1 MDSKL
6 HGSTRES
13 SIRSIVVVE
22 DAGDIADSI
31 RYNLEH
37 QGFRV
42 WVANNGQAALELV
55 LNNPPNLVLLDVNLS
70 GMGGV
75 ELCQLLRA
83 EPATTHVP
91 ILALTGEAA
100 ESDNRLGLSL
110 CADDYLTKPFR
121 MRDLMA
127 RVNAILRRADGPES
141 EQPIYD
147 DGVLVI
153 DPWTFSVHYEGREVR
168 LTRKEMRL
176 LEELARNEG
185 RVMRREVLLDRIWG
199 LRNYGD
205 SRTLDVHIRRLRGK
219 LGNPKL
225 IETITGVGYRLI
237 ASGSNRGNSWQMDT
251 ELW

>member
-1 MDSKL
+1 MDSKPNE
-6 HGSTRES
+6 SMRES
-13 SIRSIVVVE
+13 GIRSIVVAE

-31 RYNLEH
+31 RYYLER

-42 WVANNGQAALELV
+42 WIANTGQAALDLV
-55 LNNPPNLVLLDVNLS
+55 LDHPPNLVLLDVNLPGMS
-70 GMGGV
+70 GF
-75 ELCQLLRA
+75 ELCQRFRA
-83 EPATTHVP
+83 EAATTHLP
-91 ILALTGEAA
+91 ILMLTARSA
-100 ESDNRLGLSL
+100 DSDKVLGLDIG
-110 CADDYLTKPFR
+110 ADDYLTKPFR
-121 MRDLMA
+121 MRELVA
-127 RVNAILRRADGPES
+127 RVNAILRRTDGAEP

-153 DPWTFSVHYEGREVR
+153 DPWAFSVRYEGREVR

-185 RVMRREVLLDRIWG
+185 RVMMREVLLDRIWG

-225 IETITGVGYRLI
+225 IETITGIGYRLT
-237 ASGSNRGNSWQMDT
+237 GSRSNY
-251 ELW
+251 E